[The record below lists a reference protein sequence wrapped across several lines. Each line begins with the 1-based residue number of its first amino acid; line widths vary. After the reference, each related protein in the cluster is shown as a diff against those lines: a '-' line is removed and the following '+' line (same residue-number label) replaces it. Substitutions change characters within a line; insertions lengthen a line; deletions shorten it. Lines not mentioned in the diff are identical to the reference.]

1 MATKSPAKK
10 STSARPAKAASGP
23 ADAFELL
30 KSDHRE
36 VEKMHKQYE
45 KLVEDQADANER
57 GELAAR
63 ICAALTVHATV
74 EEEIFYPPVREAIDD
89 DDIMDHADVEHDTAK
104 DLIAQIEVMDPDDS
118 HFDAKVTVL
127 CEYVA
132 HHVKEEEEE
141 MFPKARKAKGLDF
154 DALGAEMAARKA
166 ELQAEYEEFESETA

>member
-10 STSARPAKAASGP
+10 TTSARTSKAAS
-23 ADAFELL
+23 DANDPFEML

-36 VEKMHKQYE
+36 VEKMHKAYE
-45 KLVEDQADANER
+45 KLVESEADAEER

-74 EEEIFYPPVREAIDD
+74 EEEVFYPPVREAIDD
-89 DDIMDHADVEHDTAK
+89 DDIMDHADVEHESAK
-104 DLIAQIEVMDPDDS
+104 DLIAQIESMGPDDS
-118 HFDAKVTVL
+118 HYDAKVTVL

-141 MFPKARKAKGLDF
+141 MFPKARKAKGIDF
-154 DALGAEMAARKA
+154 AALAQEMAARKA
-166 ELQAEYEEFESETA
+166 ELEAEYAEMAS